1 MQCLHGQS
9 GRQCYEP
16 FDAISSAFF
25 MFNWINYPSL
35 DLWISF
41 FLFVSIYPIDII
53 VWAGSGD
60 LGLPDLR
67 MANEWK

>member
-1 MQCLHGQS
+1 
-9 GRQCYEP
+9 
-16 FDAISSAFF
+16 

-41 FLFVSIYPIDII
+41 FLFISIYSIDTI
-53 VWAGSGD
+53 VLGGSGD
-60 LGLPDLR
+60 LGLPDLW

>member
-1 MQCLHGQS
+1 
-9 GRQCYEP
+9 
-16 FDAISSAFF
+16 

-41 FLFVSIYPIDII
+41 FLFVSIYSIDTI

-60 LGLPDLR
+60 LGLPDLW